1 MKIKTVE
8 PVLVSLPYEQ
18 GAPKP
23 VSSPIVSWE
32 KVNIL
37 FVRVETDEG
46 VVGWGE
52 AFGILCSDL
61 TARAV
66 SDVVAKVAVGRT
78 ITKASA
84 LSDDLR
90 RSLNSVARAGGPVAF
105 ALSGLD
111 IALWDIEG
119 KVSGQPVW
127 RLLGGVGREA
137 IPAYASLFRLGEPRY
152 VQKLCADAVQRGYR
166 AIKLHEYTV
175 DAVEAARRGA
185 GPGVDIMVDVN
196 CHWTSHDEVV
206 AFCESSAPF
215 GVSWLE
221 EPLYPSDDYAAHA
234 RLRRAVETP
243 IAGGENLANLAE
255 MRVLLEAG
263 GVDIVQPSPAKIG
276 GVTDVWR
283 SVALARENG
292 VRCVPHSP
300 FHGPA
305 LMATIHIIASMPEDV
320 SCELRYCDLAVNP
333 LGPLAE
339 ARGGMIRVPQGP
351 GLGVDV
357 DLEIIRKYR
366 VG

>member
-1 MKIKTVE
+1 MKIRKVE

-23 VSSPIVSWE
+23 ASNAIVSWE

-61 TARAV
+61 TAQAV

-84 LSDDLR
+84 LSDELR

-105 ALSGLD
+105 ALSALD

-119 KVSGQPVW
+119 KVAGQPVW
-127 RLLGGVGREA
+127 RLLGGVGREV
-137 IPAYASLFRLGEPRY
+137 ITAYASLFRLGEPSY
-152 VQKLCADAVQRGYR
+152 VEKLCAEAVRRGYR

-175 DAVEAARRGA
+175 KAVEAARRGA
-185 GPGVDIMVDVN
+185 GPGIDIMVDVN

-206 AFCESSAPF
+206 AFCEATEPF

-234 RLRRAVETP
+234 RLRRDVTTP
-243 IAGGENLANLAE
+243 IAAGENIANPAE

-276 GVTDVWR
+276 GVTGVWR
-283 SVALARENG
+283 SVALAREKG

-305 LMATIHIIASMPEDV
+305 LMAAIHVIAAMPEDV
-320 SCELRYCDLAVNP
+320 ACELRYCDLAANP
-333 LGPLAE
+333 IGPHAE
-339 ARGGMIRVPQGP
+339 ASGGLLRVPQGP

-357 DLEIIRKYR
+357 DLEIVRQYR